1 MSPTIHP
8 VILAGGAS
16 ARLWPLSDRWHPK
29 WDLRLFG
36 PHSLLEEAWQ
46 RARAL
51 APAERCLI
59 VAGTE
64 HEERIRECIR
74 ELPESN
80 LLLEPDGRD
89 TAGAV
94 AYAAGVILG
103 QDAGGVMLMMPC
115 DHLIQQ
121 VEAFG
126 RCVRAAAQAAAQE
139 RAIVCLGITPRA
151 PATSY
156 GYIHRREALDLRGAE
171 AGAPPA
177 FRVESFKEKPS
188 RETAEGYVKS
198 GEYYWNAGIFAF
210 HLPTLMEEFEAQLPG
225 HAALARELAAA
236 GKPAARAE
244 VLTRRFLPLK
254 KISIDYGVLEHARTV
269 AVVEAAFEWDDIG
282 SWTAVADHLPERE
295 GQKAGSE
302 VTLYA
307 VESAGN
313 VVLAPGRR
321 VALIG
326 VEGLAVVDSP
336 QGLLVCR
343 LEKDQLV
350 RQVSQRVAEESARP
364 KLPAEGPLLG
374 VDPGT
379 KRVGLAVAGALGIVH
394 PLGFVGAVP
403 RERLLEKIAAL
414 AADRQCVGIV
424 VGLPL
429 NMDGSESPGARAARE
444 LGAEIARATGL
455 PVDFSDE
462 RLTSFAAE
470 KEIESLGLTKKKRK
484 ARTDAIAAAMLL
496 EGYLA
501 EHRKKAT

>member
-1 MSPTIHP
+1 MKPTIHP

-16 ARLWPLSDRWHPK
+16 ARLWPLSDRQHPK

-36 PHSLLEEAWQ
+36 LHSLLEEAWL

-64 HEERIRECIR
+64 HQERIRECIR
-74 ELPESN
+74 ELPEEN
-80 LLLEPDGRD
+80 LLLEPEGRD

-103 QDAGGVMLMMPC
+103 QDAGGVMLMTPC
-115 DHLIQQ
+115 DHLIQD
-121 VEAFG
+121 VEGFS
-126 RCVRAAAQAAAQE
+126 RCARAEALAAAQE
-139 RAIVCLGITPRA
+139 RAVVCLGIRPRS

-156 GYIHRREALDLRGAE
+156 GYIHRREALELRGAD
-171 AGAPPA
+171 AGTPPA
-177 FRVESFKEKPS
+177 FRVESFKEKPT
-188 RETAEGYVKS
+188 REVAEEYVKS
-198 GEYYWNAGIFAF
+198 GEYYWNGGIFAF
-210 HLPTLMEEFEAQLPG
+210 HLPTLLEEFEAQLPG

-236 GKPAARAE
+236 DRPAARAD

-269 AVVEAAFEWDDIG
+269 AVVEAAFGWDDIG

-295 GQKAGSE
+295 GQKTGPG

-350 RQVSQRVAEESARP
+350 RQVSQRVAEESGAGLS
-364 KLPAEGPLLG
+364 LPAEGPLLG

-394 PLGFVGAVP
+394 PLGFVEAAP

-429 NMDGSESPGARAARE
+429 NMDGSESPGSKAARE
-444 LGAEIARATGL
+444 LGAELARATGL
-455 PVDFSDE
+455 PVDFGDE

-470 KEIESLGLTKKKRK
+470 KEMEPLELTKKKRK

-496 EGYLA
+496 ETYLA
-501 EHRKKAT
+501 EHRKKT